1 MAKSAIAHPLPAD
14 LAKLL
19 DERDHTLQS
28 NPDVISCFPHLH
40 DTWLTYRVY
49 PKSERYRAQNARRW
63 AIRKYGDRF
72 EWATVT
78 DGEQVYVAYRY
89 PSSSRKG
96 KKK

>member
-1 MAKSAIAHPLPAD
+1 MARSAVSELPEYLAAILDGRDETQFSDPLFIVP
-14 LAKLL
+14 LV
-19 DERDHTLQS
+19 
-28 NPDVISCFPHLH
+28 NLH

-49 PKSERYRAQNARRW
+49 PKSERHRAQNARRW

-78 DGEQVYVAYRY
+78 DGDQVYVAYRY
-89 PSSSRKG
+89 PSRKG

>member
-1 MAKSAIAHPLPAD
+1 MARSSVSPLPTVLAD
-14 LAKLL
+14 ILNGRESQFSDPPFIVPLV
-19 DERDHTLQS
+19 
-28 NPDVISCFPHLH
+28 NLH

-78 DGEQVYVAYRY
+78 DGDQVYVAYRY